1 VAQEEDP
8 KVELHGPLS
17 VLDDSEV
24 AELLTGAIEQSHDA
38 RSILLRQGAEGQEVL
53 VILEGRVGVLMG
65 TPEGDEVLIAIRGPG
80 DVLGELAL
88 FDPAPRIA
96 TVMAL
101 EEVRTLTLDGAG
113 FLDFLAHHPHAVRAM
128 LQLVVRRLRETDQR
142 LVDTR
147 TESTATRLA
156 RDLLMLGARF
166 GTPHDEGLLLDV
178 PLSQEQLASLVGASR
193 EAVNAALGDLRHRG
207 AVRTGRMRITL
218 VDVELLRGLAFGVV
232 ASPSQHGP
240 RPPPVAGL

>member
-1 VAQEEDP
+1 MGQQEDASL
-8 KVELHGPLS
+8 ELRGPLS
-17 VLDDSEV
+17 VLREG
-24 AELLTGAIEQSHDA
+24 ELTELRAGAVEQRHAA
-38 RSILLRQGAEGQEVL
+38 RAVLLRQGAEGREVHIVL
-53 VILEGRVGVLMG
+53 DGRVGVVMG

-96 TVMAL
+96 TVIAL
-101 EEVRTLTLDGAG
+101 EEVHTLALDGA
-113 FLDFLAHHPHAVRAM
+113 DFLEFLARHPHAVRAI
-128 LQLVVRRLRETDQR
+128 LQLVVRRLRETDRR
-142 LVDTR
+142 LVETR

-166 GTPHDEGLLLDV
+166 GTPADEGLLLDV

-207 AVRTGRMRITL
+207 AVATGRMRITL
-218 VDVELLRGLAFGVV
+218 LDVDLLRELALG
-232 ASPSQHGP
+232 AA
-240 RPPPVAGL
+240 R